1 MDNEANARWLSYDE
15 IADMRGID
23 RASAI
28 RMVRRKQWPKQ
39 DANDGTTRVSVP
51 GAFFRARR
59 TKAAAPGQGAPKATG
74 LPPGNDN
81 ENAPSFNALSE
92 HVRTLREQ
100 LAAAATRE
108 ERLCGELIAVEAWVD
123 KAREETAA
131 ERARAAL
138 AECEREAARIAA
150 AAAEGEAK
158 GLQVAV
164 TELREALAEARRPF
178 WRRWIG

>member
-1 MDNEANARWLSYDE
+1 
-15 IADMRGID
+15 MRGID

-39 DANDGTTRVSVP
+39 DANDGTTRVAVP

-59 TKAAAPGQGAPKATG
+59 TKVAAPGQGAPKAPG

-81 ENAPSFNALSE
+81 DNAMVIKTLSE

-100 LAAAATRE
+100 LTAATTRE
-108 ERLCGELIAVEAWVD
+108 EQLRGELQAVEAWVD
-123 KAREETAA
+123 KVREEAEA
-131 ERARAAL
+131 ERARAAE
-138 AECEREAARIAA
+138 AEREREVARIAA
-150 AAAEGEAK
+150 AAAEGEVK
-158 GLQVAV
+158 G
-164 TELREALAEARRPF
+164 LREALAEARRPA

>member
-1 MDNEANARWLSYDE
+1 MDSEPDARWLSYDE

-39 DANDGTTRVSVP
+39 DGNDGTTRVAVP
-51 GAFFRARR
+51 GSFFRARR
-59 TKAAAPGQGAPKATG
+59 TKVTAPGQEAHNVPDP
-74 LPPGNDN
+74 PPGNDN
-81 ENAPSFNALSE
+81 DNVPVFNALSE

-100 LAAAATRE
+100 LTAIAERE
-108 ERLCGELIAVEAWVD
+108 ERLRGELQAAEAWID
-123 KAREETAA
+123 KAWEEVKA
-131 ERARAAL
+131 ERDRTAQ
-138 AECEREAARIAA
+138 AERDREAARIAA

-164 TELREALAEARRPF
+164 AELREVLAEARRPF